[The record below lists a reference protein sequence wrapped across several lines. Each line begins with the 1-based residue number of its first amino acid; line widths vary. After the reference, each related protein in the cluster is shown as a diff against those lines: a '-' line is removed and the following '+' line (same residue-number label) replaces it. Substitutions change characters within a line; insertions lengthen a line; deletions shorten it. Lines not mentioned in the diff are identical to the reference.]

1 MGKDDHNPL
10 EIQIVHRKLLEN
22 SVQGLALNL
31 FFLTHFMRK
40 FNAFS
45 LLAHLHFSAN
55 GRKLYCISGF
65 ARPGSKAVMRKNHKA
80 WIISWTGRALHLA
93 WYRAGKPFFAQEQ
106 GDSVVGAPGRAP
118 DRPASFY
125 GKTMGPPA
133 GILFP
138 PMLFAHNGLASR
150 PQANFSVEEKGI
162 KVKGGRG

>member
-1 MGKDDHNPL
+1 MD
-10 EIQIVHRKLLEN
+10 
-22 SVQGLALNL
+22 
-31 FFLTHFMRK
+31 
-40 FNAFS
+40 
-45 LLAHLHFSAN
+45 
-55 GRKLYCISGF
+55 YC
-65 ARPGSKAVMRKNHKA
+65 
-80 WIISWTGRALHLA
+80 LD
-93 WYRAGKPFFAQEQ
+93 RAGKPFFAQKQ
-106 GDSVVGAPGRAP
+106 GDSVVGATGRAP